1 MKIICIGRNYV
12 EHAAELNNDVPTEPV
27 VFMKADTAI
36 LKDGKPFYHP
46 EFSNDIHHEI
56 ELVLKI
62 GRNGRHI
69 APEFAHS
76 YISEIGIGI
85 DFTARDL
92 QEKLKN
98 KGLPWELSKAF
109 DFSAVL
115 GDFTPV
121 DQFSDFKNISFGL
134 KKNGEWQ
141 QKGNTSLMIFPFDT
155 IISYVS
161 QFFTLKIGD
170 YIFTGTPA
178 GVSKINIGDRL
189 EGFLEN
195 ASALS
200 CEIR

>member
-1 MKIICIGRNYV
+1 
-12 EHAAELNNDVPTEPV
+12 
-27 VFMKADTAI
+27 MKAYTAI